1 MFDSLSGGWGQQ
13 VLEVAD
19 FGALVLEDQRVHWL
33 NPYLLSLL
41 ELKESG
47 LADSIVTKSDGLSGL
62 LLGTDNPFPVA
73 NKNGKETW
81 LQREHITTSAND
93 IYFFHDCTD
102 LVIIG
107 NECRRL
113 QRDLADLNPAGPV
126 SPA

>member
-62 LLGTDNPFPVA
+62 LLGADNPFPVA

-81 LQREHITTSAND
+81 LQREHITTSVND

-107 NECRRL
+107 KECRRL

-126 SPA
+126 SQA